1 MSRPRAYHDTDILT
15 RAMLVFWQ
23 HGYHGANIR
32 HLEDATGLKVSSLY
46 HRFGSKEALFHET
59 LDHYLNKVVRWRV
72 KRYLYDSPEPIAGIR
87 AFLHSSYAYIDTDA
101 GRPPMA
107 CLMTNS
113 ALESAPGDDAI
124 ALRVN
129 QSLAL
134 VEQGFYDAISRSN
147 TNNSPSLLAKQL
159 ALGLQGLLITSKIN
173 TDHSA
178 LNVACNALMAPLEG
192 ERNESVTHP

>member
-23 HGYHGANIR
+23 HGYRGANIR
-32 HLEDATGLKVSSLY
+32 HLEEATGLKVSSLY

-72 KRYLYDSPEPIAGIR
+72 NRYLYNSPDPIAGIR
-87 AFLHSSYAYIDTDA
+87 AFLHSCYSYIDLDA

-113 ALESAPGDDAI
+113 ALESLPGDDAI
-124 ALRVN
+124 ASRVN

-134 VEQGFYDAISRSN
+134 VEKGFYDAICRSKA
-147 TNNSPSLLAKQL
+147 NNPQATDNSALLATQL
-159 ALGLQGLLITSKIN
+159 ALGLQGLLLSSKIN
-173 TDHSA
+173 TDQKA
-178 LNVACNALMAPLEG
+178 LERACDALMAPLEG
-192 ERNESVTHP
+192 DKQ